1 MQVKEALADGRGN
14 AQIASEMGVAPFI
27 VGKYV
32 TQAKYFSIEQIK
44 DALKDCVDTEEAVK
58 NGKLDDKMGVELI
71 IIKYSKK

>member
-1 MQVKEALADGRGN
+1 
-14 AQIASEMGVAPFI
+14 MGVAPFI